1 MRNNNYLSL
10 INFKVK
16 TLSSETFFFNSDH
29 RKDVLK
35 LVAKSP
41 FSKDASRTI

>member
-16 TLSSETFFFNSDH
+16 TSSSGTFLKMNIML
-29 RKDVLK
+29 DVQICFGYCK
-35 LVAKSP
+35 HSVKWGV
-41 FSKDASRTI
+41 

>member
-16 TLSSETFFFNSDH
+16 TLSSETFLNEP
-29 RKDVLK
+29 V
-35 LVAKSP
+35 VVY
-41 FSKDASRTI
+41 